1 VLAARAPA
9 TTQSF
14 SVIWGQNEG
23 RPRSEGD
30 DLVRVVPWPCACSA
44 LLRQFNRKTFHAAG
58 QRYGDASYRC
68 HVVIMPSR
76 IHFGPTGD
84 DLDRSGDKQRGHN
97 DHGEYVT
104 HGKPLFPHRV
114 GIVSITSKRCDRR
127 HKGPLFCG
135 HPSAKGQP
143 LCLALRLKVSAV
155 LVVKSTN
162 GLLDFVPITCAVTLQ
177 NYSKEDTMGDRER
190 LPIGFFRDMISL
202 PIVTEVMLYGHVRL
216 IEGIV
221 LPPTFVGC

>member
-1 VLAARAPA
+1 
-9 TTQSF
+9 
-14 SVIWGQNEG
+14 
-23 RPRSEGD
+23 
-30 DLVRVVPWPCACSA
+30 
-44 LLRQFNRKTFHAAG
+44 
-58 QRYGDASYRC
+58 
-68 HVVIMPSR
+68 MPSR

-221 LPPTFVGC
+221 LPPTFVGCYAVVAFTDLFLIASEKLSRERTLQRERRCYFDEYTITVLSMA

>member
-1 VLAARAPA
+1 
-9 TTQSF
+9 
-14 SVIWGQNEG
+14 
-23 RPRSEGD
+23 
-30 DLVRVVPWPCACSA
+30 
-44 LLRQFNRKTFHAAG
+44 
-58 QRYGDASYRC
+58 
-68 HVVIMPSR
+68 MPSR

-104 HGKPLFPHRV
+104 HGKPLFPHLV

-221 LPPTFVGC
+221 LPPTFVGCYAVVALTDLFLIASEKLSRERTLQRERRCYFDEYTITVLSMA